1 MSATPTPTN
10 TATTTPAQTTPTAT
24 TTPATTPATTTP
36 ATTPATTT
44 PAATTTTEK
53 TESTDK
59 PSIFDNEN
67 TRIIMWVLIGYFGI
81 MAILAIFF
89 KDRLASMQAF
99 SGMVVDLFVF
109 GLVIYYAYYLYD
121 TNKGDGNDV
130 VESLKKEFIRQ
141 LDDFNTVINLS
152 LFLVV
157 VQVISYGF
165 SMLTLAGGSPISL
178 SLINAVGLLY
188 WVILL
193 IANFFKHVLKVD
205 IPGLFSS
212 PDKKTEKKTDCKT
225 ETDGGEVFNISN
237 NVYSYEE
244 ARQMCSSFGARLANY
259 DEVEKAYTSGGE
271 WCNYGWSE
279 GQMILYPTQKD
290 TWSVLQRNKKR
301 ANDCGRPGI
310 NGGYILNPNVR
321 FGANCYGKKPT
332 ASDIDLQ
339 RMNTA
344 KTLDAIPTS
353 DDEKAMDEK
362 VRQWKNIN
370 VSPFNKN
377 KWSAY

>member
-1 MSATPTPTN
+1 MSATPTNTN
-10 TATTTPAQTTPTAT
+10 TAAVATATTPAQEPP
-24 TTPATTPATTTP
+24 PAP
-36 ATTPATTT
+36 
-44 PAATTTTEK
+44 EK

-59 PSIFDNEN
+59 SSIFDNEN
-67 TRIIMWVLIGYFGI
+67 TRIIIWVLIGYFGI

-99 SGMVVDLFVF
+99 SGMVVDMLVF

-141 LDDFNTVINLS
+141 LDDFNTIINLS
-152 LFLVV
+152 LFLIV

-165 SMLTLAGGSPISL
+165 NMLTLAGGSPVSL
-178 SLINAVGLLY
+178 NLIHVVGLTY

-193 IANFFKHVLKVD
+193 IANFFKYVLKIN
-205 IPGLFSS
+205 IPDLFEY
-212 PDKKTEKKTDCKT
+212 PDKKNEKKTDCKS
-225 ETDGGEVFNISN
+225 ESDGGEVFNISN

-259 DEVEKAYTSGGE
+259 DEVEKAYTRGGE

-290 TWSVLQRNKKR
+290 TWSVLQRNKQH

-310 NGGYILNPNVR
+310 NGGYIVNPNVR
-321 FGANCYGKKPT
+321 FGANCYGKKPA
-332 ASDIDLQ
+332 ASDIDVQ
-339 RMNTA
+339 RMNLA
-344 KTLDAIPTS
+344 KTLDAIPKS
-353 DDEKAMDEK
+353 DSEKEIDEK
-362 VRQWKNIN
+362 VRQWKNIHI
-370 VSPFNKN
+370 SPFNKN

>member
-1 MSATPTPTN
+1 
-10 TATTTPAQTTPTAT
+10 
-24 TTPATTPATTTP
+24 
-36 ATTPATTT
+36 
-44 PAATTTTEK
+44 
-53 TESTDK
+53 
-59 PSIFDNEN
+59 
-67 TRIIMWVLIGYFGI
+67 

-99 SGMVVDLFVF
+99 SGMVVDMLVF
-109 GLVIYYAYYLYD
+109 GIVIYYVYYLYD
-121 TNKGDGNDV
+121 TNKDNSDGV
-130 VESLKKEFIRQ
+130 VETLKKEFIQ
-141 LDDFNTVINLS
+141 QVNDFNTVINLS
-152 LFLVV
+152 LFLIV
-157 VQVISYGF
+157 VQAISYGF
-165 SMLTLAGGSPISL
+165 RMLTLAGGSPVSL
-178 SLINAVGLLY
+178 DLINAIGLMY

-212 PDKKTEKKTDCKT
+212 PEKKTDCKT
-225 ETDGGEVFNISN
+225 EPDGGEVFNISN

-259 DEVEKAYTSGGE
+259 DEVEKAYNGGGE

-310 NGGYILNPNVR
+310 NGGYIVNPNVR

-332 ASDIDLQ
+332 ASDVDLQ
-339 RMNTA
+339 RMNAA
-344 KTLDAIPTS
+344 KILDATPKS
-353 DDEKAMDEK
+353 DAEKEMDEK
-362 VRQWKNIN
+362 VRQWKNIT

-377 KWSAY
+377 KWSTY

>member
-1 MSATPTPTN
+1 
-10 TATTTPAQTTPTAT
+10 
-24 TTPATTPATTTP
+24 
-36 ATTPATTT
+36 
-44 PAATTTTEK
+44 
-53 TESTDK
+53 
-59 PSIFDNEN
+59 
-67 TRIIMWVLIGYFGI
+67 
-81 MAILAIFF
+81 
-89 KDRLASMQAF
+89 
-99 SGMVVDLFVF
+99 MVVDMLVF
-109 GLVIYYAYYLYD
+109 GIVIYYAYYLYD
-121 TNKGDGNDV
+121 KNKGDSNGV
-130 VESLKKEFIRQ
+130 VESLKKEFIRE

-178 SLINAVGLLY
+178 SLINAIGLLY

-310 NGGYILNPNVR
+310 NGGYIVNPNVR

-332 ASDIDLQ
+332 ASDIDVQ
-339 RMNTA
+339 RMNAA
-344 KTLDAIPTS
+344 KTLDSIPTS
-353 DDEKAMDEK
+353 DDEKALDEK
-362 VRQWKNIN
+362 VRQWKNVN

>member
-1 MSATPTPTN
+1 MSATTTPTN
-10 TATTTPAQTTPTAT
+10 TATTTPAQTTPAA
-24 TTPATTPATTTP
+24 TPATPATTTP
-36 ATTPATTT
+36 
-44 PAATTTTEK
+44 EK

-59 PSIFDNEN
+59 PSVFDNEN

-99 SGMVVDLFVF
+99 SGMVVDMLVF
-109 GLVIYYAYYLYD
+109 GIVIYYAYYLYD
-121 TNKGDGNDV
+121 KNKGDSNGV
-130 VESLKKEFIRQ
+130 VESLKKEFIRE

-178 SLINAVGLLY
+178 SLINAIGLLY

-310 NGGYILNPNVR
+310 NGGYIVNPNVR

-332 ASDIDLQ
+332 ASDIDVQ
-339 RMNTA
+339 RMNAA
-344 KTLDAIPTS
+344 KTLDSIPTS
-353 DDEKAMDEK
+353 DDEKALDEK
-362 VRQWKNIN
+362 VRQWKNVN

>member
-1 MSATPTPTN
+1 MSATPTTTN
-10 TATTTPAQTTPTAT
+10 TPAAATTATTSTPATASTTATTSTPATASTTATTSTPAQET
-24 TTPATTPATTTP
+24 
-36 ATTPATTT
+36 
-44 PAATTTTEK
+44 

-59 PSIFDNEN
+59 PSVFENEN
-67 TRIIMWVLIGYFGI
+67 TKIIVWVLIGYFGI

-99 SGMVVDLFVF
+99 SGMVVDMLVF
-109 GLVIYYAYYLYD
+109 GIVIYYVYYLYD
-121 TNKGDGNDV
+121 TNKDNSDGV
-130 VESLKKEFIRQ
+130 VETLKKEFIQ
-141 LDDFNTVINLS
+141 QVNDFNTVINLS
-152 LFLVV
+152 LFLIV
-157 VQVISYGF
+157 VQAISYGF
-165 SMLTLAGGSPISL
+165 RMLTLAGGSPVSL
-178 SLINAVGLLY
+178 DLINAIGLMY

-212 PDKKTEKKTDCKT
+212 PEKKTDCKT
-225 ETDGGEVFNISN
+225 EPDGGEVFNISN

-259 DEVEKAYTSGGE
+259 DEVEKAYNGGGE

-310 NGGYILNPNVR
+310 NGGYIVNPNVR

-332 ASDIDLQ
+332 ASDVDLQ
-339 RMNTA
+339 RMNAA
-344 KTLDAIPTS
+344 KILDATPKS
-353 DDEKAMDEK
+353 DAEKEMDEK
-362 VRQWKNIN
+362 VRQWKNIT

-377 KWSAY
+377 KWSTY